1 MKLSFYKRVVLLL
14 CGVVSFVQILNLT
27 GVLATISGD
36 VRSNMHKDLEV
47 ASELVE
53 QLVERRAD
61 LLLTSAGVLAADFGF
76 RSALASQ
83 DKATIVSALENNV
96 DRVGADLATL
106 ITLDGQMIGTS
117 TISEED
123 RIAYSE
129 LAKRAEVTGSASATL
144 EIGGVAREVVS
155 VPVKAPITIGWLVLG
170 FALNDDIAQAFSN
183 QLGMQVTFAA
193 RTNDVD
199 YNFYG
204 SSFTGPSRDAMP
216 TAMQNKRQTDSG
228 LVTTL
233 VKEDFLTQ
241 IVPISSEQQRI
252 ISVLHTSLDEALAGY
267 RIVRNRLLWF
277 MAMSVI
283 IAIALGLWFARGVT
297 RPIKLL
303 SIAALRIREGDY
315 QTELDSSRYS
325 HRADEIGE
333 LIKTFDEM
341 QYGIAEREAK
351 ITHHAYYDDLTQLP
365 NRRMAGDQLQL
376 LIDSQADEKSQNTGS
391 IGVIVIGLNRYKQIV
406 ETLGYQ
412 VGEQMVLKLSER
424 LQDIHPQQLT
434 IARASTDEFLV
445 FLTSTDLDRCKHTAI
460 TTIEAMEQPIILDD
474 AELIPDLSA
483 GLVLIPEFADNAA
496 DAIRR
501 ASIALADARD
511 AEERTGSYIEG
522 REESHLRRLS
532 IVADLKQAVDR
543 DELILHFQPK
553 INMQTMQVTS
563 VEALV
568 RWIHPQH
575 GFMPPDEFI
584 GLAESSGNIGLL
596 TTWVLNAV
604 IQQIKRWEFNGIN
617 IKAAVN
623 LSALDL
629 QDESLLARIHGLLNK
644 HDVPPQRLILEVTE
658 SAMMRDTERAL
669 AILSQMRTDGLT
681 ISIDD
686 FGTGYSSLAKLK
698 DLPIDELKIDRAFVS
713 DIEPDTA
720 KAMIIKA
727 IIDLGHSMDLTVIS
741 EGVETREEWDLL
753 AELGNDVVQ
762 GYLISRPLTSADFV
776 AWWHQQYPVGKR
788 PAA

>member
-14 CGVVSFVQILNLT
+14 CGVVLFVQMLNLT
-27 GVLATISGD
+27 GVLATISQD
-36 VRSNMHKDLEV
+36 VRDEMHKDLLA
-47 ASELVE
+47 ASTLIE
-53 QLVERRAD
+53 QLVDRRAE
-61 LLLTSAGVLAADFGF
+61 LLLTSAEVLAADFGF
-76 RSALASQ
+76 RSAIASQ
-83 DKATIVSALENNV
+83 DDATILSALENNV
-96 DRVGADLATL
+96 VRIDADLATFV
-106 ITLDGQMIGTS
+106 TLDGRMIGTS
-117 TISEED
+117 SINED
-123 RIAYSE
+123 DRSAYNE
-129 LAKRAEVTGSASATL
+129 LAERAEQLGTATATL
-144 EIGGVAREVVS
+144 VIAGVAREVVS

-170 FALNDDIAQAFSN
+170 FALNDEIAHAFSN
-183 QLGMQVTFAA
+183 QVGMQVTFAA
-193 RTNDVD
+193 GPDNVD
-199 YNFYG
+199 YYG
-204 SSFTGPSRDAMP
+204 SSFSGSTRAAIPLAMKRVRKTG
-216 TAMQNKRQTDSG
+216 SG

-233 VKEDFLTQ
+233 VQEDFLTQ
-241 IVPISSEQQRI
+241 IVPISTEKQRVV
-252 ISVLHTSLDEALAGY
+252 SVLHTSLDEALAGY
-267 RIVRNRLLWF
+267 RGVRNRLLLF
-277 MAMSVI
+277 MAMSVC

-315 QTELDSSRYS
+315 QTDLDSSNYS
-325 HRADEIGE
+325 QRADEIGE

-341 QYGIAEREAK
+341 QCGIAEREAK

-365 NRRMAGDQLQL
+365 NRRKAYDQLQWMIDNELQNQDSIAVIL
-376 LIDSQADEKSQNTGS
+376 L
-391 IGVIVIGLNRYKQIV
+391 GLDRYKQIV
-406 ETLGYQ
+406 ETLGYP
-412 VGEQMVLKLSER
+412 VGEQMVLVLSER
-424 LQDIHPQQLT
+424 LKELHGQKLIV
-434 IARASTDEFLV
+434 ARASTDEFLV
-445 FLTSTDLDRCKHTAI
+445 FMPGVDQAQCNETAI
-460 TTIEAMEQPIILDD
+460 ATITALEQAIVLDD

-483 GLVLIPEFADNAA
+483 GLVVIPDHADNAQ

-511 AEERTGSYIEG
+511 REHQTGSYHHG
-522 REESHLRRLS
+522 RDENHLRRLS
-532 IVADLKQAVDR
+532 IVADLKNAVEQ

-596 TTWVLNAV
+596 TQWVLNAV
-604 IQQIKRWEFNGIN
+604 ITQLKLWKKDGIE

-629 QDESLLARIHGLLNK
+629 QDESLLPRIHDLLDK
-644 HDVPPQRLILEVTE
+644 HGIPATQMILEVTE
-658 SAMMRDTERAL
+658 SAMMRDTDRAL
-669 AILSQMRTDGLT
+669 AVLDQMRADGLT

-713 DIEPDTA
+713 DIEPGTA

-727 IIDLGHSMDLTVIS
+727 IIELGHSMNLTVIS
-741 EGVETREEWDLL
+741 EGVETRAEWDLL

-762 GYLISRPLTSADFV
+762 GYLISKPLAAVDFN
-776 AWWHQQYPVGKR
+776 AWWHHQYPTDSR